1 MKEKIQKECYRQ
13 IRSALQTGLNVE
25 SKLEI
30 INTLAVEVVTYSFNI
45 INWNFEGII
54 RMDRKIR
61 MFLASNRMHPP
72 PPPKAD
78 VNRIYAPKRER
89 RRGIINLEICFQTTT
104 IGGNKQLKR
113 AESLN

>member
-1 MKEKIQKECYRQ
+1 MFKNRWIQHAEMKEKIQKECYRQ

-61 MFLASNRMHPP
+61 MLLASNRMHPP
-72 PPPKAD
+72 PPPLKQMWIEFMPQ
-78 VNRIYAPKRER
+78 NEK
-89 RRGIINLEICFQTTT
+89 
-104 IGGNKQLKR
+104 GGE
-113 AESLN
+113 ES

>member
-1 MKEKIQKECYRQ
+1 MEKKRN
-13 IRSALQTGLNVE
+13 LNTGNISTYQQLHYH
-25 SKLEI
+25 KLEFREHKK
-30 INTLAVEVVTYSFNI
+30 NVFKDANVTDPKLN
-45 INWNFEGII
+45 
-54 RMDRKIR
+54 
-61 MFLASNRMHPP
+61 A

>member
-61 MFLASNRMHPP
+61 MLLASNRMH